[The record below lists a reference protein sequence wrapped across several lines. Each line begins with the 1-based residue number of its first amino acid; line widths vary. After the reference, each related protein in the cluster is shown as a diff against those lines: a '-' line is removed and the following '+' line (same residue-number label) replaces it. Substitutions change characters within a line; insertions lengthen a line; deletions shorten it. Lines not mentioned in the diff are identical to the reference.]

1 MFACSK
7 KTFIRWKL
15 LTFERVGITK
25 LLIRSDWFDNKNLWG
40 TQLLTF
46 SSDPRRIIALLYL
59 LLSHWVTPCIC
70 WDLIDVT
77 LTWSGGSWCQKCDLT
92 ILLAIS
98 DHFKN
103 NFCLINIFIGPTC
116 LVPEAVHHTLAFLNF
131 VQIFAFVKVVT
142 WNSLRGLFR

>member
-25 LLIRSDWFDNKNLWG
+25 LSIRSDWFDNKNLWG

-46 SSDPRRIIALLYL
+46 SSDPRQLPCPVC
-59 LLSHWVTPCIC
+59 HWVTESLREFVET
-70 WDLIDVT
+70 WLM
-77 LTWSGGSWCQKCDLT
+77 WSGGSWCQKCDLT

-103 NFCLINIFIGPTC
+103 NFCLINIFIWPTC
-116 LVPEAVHHTLAFLNF
+116 LVPKAVHHTLAFLNF
-131 VQIFAFVKVVT
+131 VQIFAFVKVGT
-142 WNSLRGLFR
+142 WNSLKGPFR